1 MQKAFYL
8 VLFTFVFTS
17 FFSQTGKISG
27 TILDSKTAESLPGA
41 MATLEGT
48 GKGAIADFD
57 GKFVISAITPGKYTL
72 IVSYISYDSKKIAE
86 VEVKSNDLTEVNIL
100 LDPSTSKDLQE
111 VEVVVTLN
119 KENNTALVLQQKNNA
134 IVSDG
139 ISAETIK
146 RTPDRSTSD
155 VLKRISGASIQE
167 NKFAIIRGMNDR
179 YNAAYIN
186 GAPLPSSESD
196 RKAFAFDI
204 FPASILDNLV
214 IVKTATPE
222 MPADFAGGIININ
235 TKNIP
240 EKNFQSIS
248 LGTTYHTLTTF
259 KNFKKYEG
267 GKYDWLGF
275 DDGSRGLPSTIPAT
289 KDYPNLNADKGLL
302 AKQITPSWKIDND
315 KKAGLP
321 INLQYSLG
329 QNFKLFK
336 NDFGIVFAYTYI
348 NNFTRTQNIRR
359 EFEESGTGIIKRY
372 ELIDTIYNKTVLNSS
387 LLNFA
392 YKIGS
397 NNQLSFKNLFSINSE
412 DRLSIRKGVREL
424 DNDPHQFEKSSNRW
438 FTQNRLYS
446 GQLEGTHF
454 IAKPKIKIN
463 WVGGYSDVARKIPN
477 LRRIVYQKQA
487 LIEEDTNS
495 VYAAVVQNN
504 GTIPTAAGNMFWADT
519 KEDIKSFKISISK
532 QIDFEKVKNELKVGG
547 MYQVRNRT
555 FDVRNLGYSRYRISG
570 SKPFESSL
578 LLLPEDSIFDP
589 KNLGVLEN
597 GNGGFKLDE
606 ASKLQDSYKAGSVLY
621 AGFLM
626 TDTRIFEKL
635 RLVGGLRLESYYQK
649 LEYSEK
655 IDEVIKIDTTVTDL
669 LPSVNLIYSL
679 SDKINIRAS
688 YYQTVSRPEFRELA
702 PFAFYNF
709 VNDNV
714 LSGTPDLKRALIHN
728 YDLRFE
734 FYPGAGQLLS
744 ATGFYKEFFNAIE
757 LINRPG
763 TSGAPELSYRN
774 VTFVKNYGAEL
785 EYRFKLSIFHKNDS
799 NIFLNNTT
807 VFTNLSLIKSLV
819 DMRSIVGANK
829 SFRPLQGQ
837 SPYIVNAGVQFLHP
851 TKYWGASI
859 SYNVIGRRIFI
870 VGNTQEPDVWE
881 NHRHVIDVQFTKS
894 FLKNKLELKLNISD
908 ILAQDLLFYQ
918 NIYSVNE
925 SDKYNKDID
934 NRWQENNFGRRIS
947 LSLNYKF

>member
-1 MQKAFYL
+1 MNRK
-8 VLFTFVFTS
+8 LFILLNILFALNIYA
-17 FFSQTGKISG
+17 QNGKISG
-27 TILDSKTAESLPGA
+27 TIIDSKTSETLPGA
-41 MATLEGT
+41 MALVEGT
-48 GKGAIADFD
+48 GNGAMADFD
-57 GKFVISAITPGKYTL
+57 GKFIINNVPPGKVNVV
-72 IVSYISYDSKKIAE
+72 ISYISYNTKKITD
-86 VEVKSNDLTEVNIL
+86 VEVKAGDVTDLSVTM
-100 LDPSTSKDLQE
+100 DAATSQDLQE

-134 IVSDG
+134 SVSDG

-204 FPASILDNLV
+204 FPANILDNLV

-248 LGTTYHTLTTF
+248 IGSTYHTLTTF
-259 KNFKKYEG
+259 KNFKTYKG
-267 GKYDWLGF
+267 GKFDWLGF
-275 DDGSRGLPSTIPAT
+275 DDGSRALPDAIPST
-289 KDYPNLNADKGLL
+289 KDYPTLNAEKALL
-302 AKQITPSWKIDND
+302 AKQITPSWKIDAD
-315 KKAGLP
+315 KNAGLP
-321 INLQYSLG
+321 VNLQYSIG

-359 EFEESGTGIIKRY
+359 EFEESGTGVIKRY
-372 ELIDTIYNKTVLNSS
+372 ELVDTVYNKTVLNSS

-392 YKIGS
+392 YKLGS
-397 NNQLSFKNLFSINSE
+397 NNQISFKNIFSINSE

-454 IAKPKIKIN
+454 IPKPKLKVN
-463 WVGGYSDVARKIPN
+463 WVGGYSDVARQIPN

-487 LIEEDTNS
+487 LVEEDTNS

-504 GTIPTAAGNMFWADT
+504 GTIPTAAGNMFWANT
-519 KEDIKSFKISISK
+519 KENIKSFKVSISK
-532 QIDFEKVKNELKVGG
+532 QLDFEKVKNEIKIGG
-547 MYQVRNRT
+547 MYQIRNRV
-555 FDVRNLGYSRYRISG
+555 FDVRNLGFSRYRIS
-570 SKPFESSL
+570 SSQPFDSNL
-578 LLLPEDSIFDP
+578 LTLPEDSIFDP
-589 KNLGVLEN
+589 KHLGAMDN
-597 GNGGFKLDE
+597 GKGGFKLDE
-606 ASKLQDSYKAGSVLY
+606 ASKIRDSYKANSVLY

-635 RLVGGLRLESYYQK
+635 RFVGGARLESYYQSIQ
-649 LEYSEK
+649 YSEK
-655 IDEVIKIDTTVTDL
+655 IDEIIELDTTVIDI
-669 LPSVNLIYSL
+669 LPSANIIYSL

-714 LSGTPDLKRALIHN
+714 LSGSPDLKRALIHN

-744 ATGFYKEFFNAIE
+744 VTGFYKEFFNAIE

-763 TSGAPELSYRN
+763 TSGAPELSYKN
-774 VTFVKNYGAEL
+774 VDFVKNYGGEL
-785 EYRFKLSIFHKNDS
+785 EYRFKLNMFHKNDS
-799 NIFLNNTT
+799 NVFLNNTT

-819 DMRSIVGANK
+819 DMRKIVGANK
-829 SFRPLQGQ
+829 EFRPLQGQ
-837 SPYIVNAGVQFLHP
+837 SPYIVNAGVQFIHP
-851 TKYWGASI
+851 TKNWSTSL

-881 NHRHVIDVQFTKS
+881 NHRHVIDFQITKS
-894 FLKNKLELKLNISD
+894 IFKNKLEMKLNISD

-918 NIYSVNE
+918 NIYAVNE
-925 SDKYNKDID
+925 SDKYNKDVD

-947 LSLNYKF
+947 FSLNYKF